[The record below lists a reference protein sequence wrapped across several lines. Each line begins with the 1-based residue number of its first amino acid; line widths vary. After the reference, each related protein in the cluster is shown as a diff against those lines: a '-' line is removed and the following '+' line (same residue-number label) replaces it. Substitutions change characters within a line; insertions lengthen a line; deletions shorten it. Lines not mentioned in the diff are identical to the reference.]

1 SSRPIHNKGAARL
14 QKAGRRAAR
23 IKADLL
29 SQALS
34 TAEMCPSTGLHA
46 CRCGVV
52 AMENQSPRNH
62 GQAERW
68 TVRLDRLAGEL
79 NAFLLVLAIGLA
91 ILDFTCFF
99 AFKVRD
105 ALPSPARIEAD
116 RSLMAKPAAA

>member
-1 SSRPIHNKGAARL
+1 
-14 QKAGRRAAR
+14 
-23 IKADLL
+23 
-29 SQALS
+29 
-34 TAEMCPSTGLHA
+34 
-46 CRCGVV
+46 
-52 AMENQSPRNH
+52 MENQSPRNH
-62 GQAERW
+62 GRAEPW

-116 RSLMAKPAAA
+116 RSLMAKPAAATGQPMSAIAPTKPAAGTAGW